1 MVIFIFFLF
10 CVDKIHVLC
19 HKSTSAI
26 SFLLVL
32 IQALHIFFFLML
44 DLNFLRPSFSNP
56 KFWDWGF
63 VIVRPSSSV
72 SMGL

>member
-1 MVIFIFFLF
+1 MVIFIFSF

-32 IQALHIFFFLML
+32 IQALHLFFFLML
-44 DLNFLRPSFSNP
+44 DLNFLRSSFSNP
-56 KFWDWGF
+56 KFWDSGF

-72 SMGL
+72 SMGF